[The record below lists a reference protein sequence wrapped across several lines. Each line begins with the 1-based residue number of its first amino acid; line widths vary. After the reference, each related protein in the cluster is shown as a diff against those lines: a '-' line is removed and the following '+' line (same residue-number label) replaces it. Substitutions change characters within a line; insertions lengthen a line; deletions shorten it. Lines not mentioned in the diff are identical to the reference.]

1 MDIKNIIKI
10 LERKSSIPNDNES
23 WEDIDKAYDDA
34 IHILTRDIPMK
45 PQEINE
51 ERIRLDGIWEWSC
64 GNCGRFHRNDYPL
77 NYCNECGQKVDW
89 SELE

>member
-1 MDIKNIIKI
+1 MTEQKVIEEFSLLKKTRIFIPRNDTIDLAIKS
-10 LERKSSIPNDNES
+10 LEKQ
-23 WEDIDKAYDDA
+23 
-34 IHILTRDIPMK
+34 IPMK

-51 ERIRLDGIWEWSC
+51 ERIRLDGIWDWSC

-89 SELE
+89 SDWT